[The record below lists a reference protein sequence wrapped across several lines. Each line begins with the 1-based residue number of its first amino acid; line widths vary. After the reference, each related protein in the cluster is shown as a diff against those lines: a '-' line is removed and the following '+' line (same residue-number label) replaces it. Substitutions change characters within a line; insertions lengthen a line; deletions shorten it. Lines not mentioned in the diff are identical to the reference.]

1 MTQQGNDKGSTEDA
15 ADRRQ
20 KAFALRRSGVPY
32 RAIGKQLDISE
43 AQAHRDV
50 QAVLARLSEPELE
63 NVEEYRVMELAR
75 LDRAQQALATMIDS
89 GEPAV
94 IALWIKLSE
103 SRRKLLGLDA
113 PTKIAATNPDGTAP
127 AAYAELRA
135 VVLAMLPMEQ
145 RLALADQLDRVIDV
159 SDPTLGRSDDGA

>member
-15 ADRRQ
+15 AERRQ

-32 RAIGKQLDISE
+32 RAIGKQLGISE

-50 QAVLARLSEPELE
+50 QAVLARLSELELAS
-63 NVEEYRVMELAR
+63 VEEYRVMELAR
-75 LDRAQQALATMIDS
+75 LDRAQAALATMIDS

-94 IALWIKLSE
+94 IGLWIKVSE

-113 PTKIAATNPDGTAP
+113 PTKIAQTNPDGTAS

-135 VVLAMLPMEQ
+135 VVLALLSMEQ
-145 RLALADQLDRVIDV
+145 RLLLADALDKVLDV
-159 SDPTLGRSDDGA
+159 TTPDRPATEP